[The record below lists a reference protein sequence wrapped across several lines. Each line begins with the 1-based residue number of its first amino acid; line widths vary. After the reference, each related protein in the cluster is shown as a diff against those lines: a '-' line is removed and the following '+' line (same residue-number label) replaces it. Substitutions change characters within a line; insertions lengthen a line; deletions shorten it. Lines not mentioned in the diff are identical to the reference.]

1 MRETKAANPCKGER
15 YNWPIAETLL
25 GQNDVATR
33 LYHRAT
39 PSKALPS
46 CLSSGLGPTYKRS
59 LRLISD
65 EGSLDCAG
73 ALSGPALIGLPLSVC
88 LSATGGYRTS
98 IHYSTGTVS
107 GRLPSGRLAPR

>member
-1 MRETKAANPCKGER
+1 MRVRDCIAYPVHGYDMALRCNTLYGFMLIQSINTPGSHEDQLNSCQFSLCETKAANPCKGER

-59 LRLISD
+59 PRLLTDS
-65 EGSLDCAG
+65 S
-73 ALSGPALIGLPLSVC
+73 
-88 LSATGGYRTS
+88 
-98 IHYSTGTVS
+98 
-107 GRLPSGRLAPR
+107 PR